1 MPGYLVRGGQGISS
15 WDVSLAVPGSAG
27 REGGGQLAA
36 VAAAK
41 REAAMQLLIRRIS
54 AYPARSL
61 PVVAVD

>member
-1 MPGYLVRGGQGISS
+1 M
-15 WDVSLAVPGSAG
+15 SLAVPGSAG

-61 PVVAVD
+61 LVVAVD